1 MPDTATEPDN
11 DDAWRDFSGYTLTRN
26 GNTFVNSQFGKGVTV
41 NTASV
46 PSGFAEFPAQM
57 TMNSK
62 NGRGTTENVTVR
74 SYQGFHSG
82 IFAINPPSGGLLS
95 RLGAAESGLPYFN
108 PTQNL
113 PSAGKAT
120 YSGRAFDANPAHD
133 ATLRYTIDFGARRG
147 SGEISASSG
156 LGRMTLH
163 DAPITHF
170 TADNS
175 EFGTMPAYGIEGRRT
190 LDGSKASGSY
200 TLGIAGPNA
209 EEIVGRADIE
219 GDNELSLPRRNC
231 QITPACKKN
240 PANGGIFLGYHSPS
254 VRNVSSS
261 CSGATVLVCVLYCGG
276 GSGSGAGASATSA
289 ARWSG

>member
-1 MPDTATEPDN
+1 MKTQLLTALVTLSLLTACGGGGGDNSPQTDKPQVPGGTASGKTYFMPDTATEPDN
-11 DDAWRDFSGYTLTRN
+11 DDAWSDFSGYTLARN
-26 GNTFVNSQFGKGVTV
+26 GSAFVNGVFGKGDTV

-82 IFAINPPSGGLLS
+82 VFAINPPSGGVLS
-95 RLGAAESGLPYFN
+95 RLGVAESGLPYFN

-120 YSGRAFDANPAHD
+120 YTGRAFDTNAAHD

-147 SGEISASSG
+147 SGEISASRG

-163 DAPITHF
+163 DAPITRF
-170 TADNS
+170 TANDS
-175 EFGTMPAYGIEGRRT
+175 EFGTMPAYGIKGSRT

-200 TLGIAGPNA
+200 ALGIAGPNA
-209 EEIVGRADIE
+209 EEIVGWADI
-219 GDNELSLPRRNC
+219 DDDYELSLHGTRGE
-231 QITPACKKN
+231 ISK
-240 PANGGIFLGYHSPS
+240 
-254 VRNVSSS
+254 
-261 CSGATVLVCVLYCGG
+261 
-276 GSGSGAGASATSA
+276 
-289 ARWSG
+289 

>member
-1 MPDTATEPDN
+1 MKTQLLTALVTLSLLTACGGGGGDNSPQTDKPQVPGGNASGKTYFMPDTATEPDN
-11 DDAWRDFSGYTLTRN
+11 DDAWRDFSGYTLARN
-26 GNTFVNSQFGKGVTV
+26 GSAFVNGVFGKGDTV

-82 IFAINPPSGGLLS
+82 VFAINPPSGGVLS
-95 RLGAAESGLPYFN
+95 RLGVAESGLPYFN

-120 YSGRAFDANPAHD
+120 YTGRAFDTNAAHD

-147 SGEISASSG
+147 SGEISASRG

-163 DAPITHF
+163 DAPITRF
-170 TADNS
+170 TANDS
-175 EFGTMPAYGIEGRRT
+175 EFGTMPAYGIKGSRT

-200 TLGIAGPNA
+200 ALGIAGPNA
-209 EEIVGRADIE
+209 EEIVGWADI
-219 GDNELSLPRRNC
+219 DDDYELSLHGTRGE
-231 QITPACKKN
+231 ISK
-240 PANGGIFLGYHSPS
+240 
-254 VRNVSSS
+254 
-261 CSGATVLVCVLYCGG
+261 
-276 GSGSGAGASATSA
+276 
-289 ARWSG
+289 

>member
-1 MPDTATEPDN
+1 MKTQLLATLATLSLLTACGGGGGDNSPQTDKPQVPGGTASGKTYFMPDTASEPDN
-11 DDAWRDFSGYTLTRN
+11 DDAWRDFSGYTLARN
-26 GNTFVNSQFGKGVTV
+26 GSAFVNGVFGKGDTV

-82 IFAINPPSGGLLS
+82 VFAINPPSGGVLS
-95 RLGAAESGLPYFN
+95 RLGVAESGLPYFN

-120 YSGRAFDANPAHD
+120 YTGRAFDTNAAHD

-147 SGEISASSG
+147 SGEISASRG

-163 DAPITHF
+163 DAPITRF
-170 TADNS
+170 TANDS
-175 EFGTMPAYGIEGRRT
+175 EFGTMPAYGIKGSRT

-200 TLGIAGPNA
+200 ALGIAGPNA
-209 EEIVGRADIE
+209 EEIVGWADI
-219 GDNELSLPRRNC
+219 DDDYELSLHGTRGE
-231 QITPACKKN
+231 ISK
-240 PANGGIFLGYHSPS
+240 
-254 VRNVSSS
+254 
-261 CSGATVLVCVLYCGG
+261 
-276 GSGSGAGASATSA
+276 
-289 ARWSG
+289 

>member
-1 MPDTATEPDN
+1 MKTQLLTALVTLSLLTACGGGGGDDNAPADKPQTPGGTASGKTYFTPDTGTEPDS

-26 GNTFVNSQFGKGVTV
+26 GNTFVNGVFGKGDTV

-82 IFAINPPSGGLLS
+82 IFAINPPSGGVLS
-95 RLGAAESGLPYFN
+95 RLEVAESGLPYFN

-175 EFGTMPAYGIEGRRT
+175 AFGTMPAYGIEGRRT

-209 EEIVGRADIE
+209 EEIVGWAEIE
-219 GDNELSLPRRNC
+219 GDNELSLHGTRGE
-231 QITPACKKN
+231 IAK
-240 PANGGIFLGYHSPS
+240 
-254 VRNVSSS
+254 
-261 CSGATVLVCVLYCGG
+261 
-276 GSGSGAGASATSA
+276 
-289 ARWSG
+289 

>member
-1 MPDTATEPDN
+1 M
-11 DDAWRDFSGYTLTRN
+11 
-26 GNTFVNSQFGKGVTV
+26 TV

-82 IFAINPPSGGLLS
+82 IFAINPPSGGVLS
-95 RLGAAESGLPYFN
+95 RLEVAESGLPYFN

-209 EEIVGRADIE
+209 EEIVGWAEIE
-219 GDNELSLPRRNC
+219 GDNELSLHGTRGE
-231 QITPACKKN
+231 IAK
-240 PANGGIFLGYHSPS
+240 
-254 VRNVSSS
+254 
-261 CSGATVLVCVLYCGG
+261 
-276 GSGSGAGASATSA
+276 
-289 ARWSG
+289 

>member
-1 MPDTATEPDN
+1 MKTQLLTALVTLSLLTACGGGGGDNSPQTDKPQVPGGNASGKTYFMPDTATEPDN
-11 DDAWRDFSGYTLTRN
+11 DDAWSDFSGYTLARN
-26 GNTFVNSQFGKGVTV
+26 GSAFVNGVFGKGDTV

-82 IFAINPPSGGLLS
+82 VFAINPPSGGVLS
-95 RLGAAESGLPYFN
+95 RLGVAESGLPYFN

-120 YSGRAFDANPAHD
+120 YTGRAFDTNAAHD

-147 SGEISASSG
+147 SGEISASRG

-163 DAPITHF
+163 DAPITRF
-170 TADNS
+170 TANDS
-175 EFGTMPAYGIEGRRT
+175 EFGTMPAYGIKGSRT

-200 TLGIAGPNA
+200 ALGIAGPNA
-209 EEIVGRADIE
+209 EEIVGWADI
-219 GDNELSLPRRNC
+219 DDDYELSLHGTRGE
-231 QITPACKKN
+231 ISK
-240 PANGGIFLGYHSPS
+240 
-254 VRNVSSS
+254 
-261 CSGATVLVCVLYCGG
+261 
-276 GSGSGAGASATSA
+276 
-289 ARWSG
+289 